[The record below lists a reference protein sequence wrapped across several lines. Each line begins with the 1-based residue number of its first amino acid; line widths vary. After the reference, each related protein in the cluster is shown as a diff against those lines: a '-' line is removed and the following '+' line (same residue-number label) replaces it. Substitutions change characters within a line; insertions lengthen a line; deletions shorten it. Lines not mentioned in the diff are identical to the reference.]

1 MVAAREP
8 NVLEILR
15 EELLRHYS
23 AGSHLEDLIGPKHL
37 VRGHDTREHLMEDAA
52 ESVVRQALPKARTW
66 VRKRFH
72 DVLRT
77 TTSFPASAIP
87 DLIVQAEREC
97 SVCEFK
103 ASRTTD
109 PRFDSELQPK
119 SSLAKYLAER
129 GCTTSGV
136 TEVEQDIVKLLAY
149 REACAAVSHGVFIM
163 IDGYGANNSRRS
175 WSQVFSRE
183 ANWLDAIKTNIVK
196 QAAQLVFSSVSIRPI
211 ACGKMRANMISL
223 AV

>member
-1 MVAAREP
+1 MVAASEP

-15 EELLRHYS
+15 EGLFRHYS
-23 AGSHLEDLIGPKHL
+23 AGSHLEDLIGPKHII
-37 VRGHDTREHLMEDAA
+37 RGHDTREHLMESAAVSIVTEALADA
-52 ESVVRQALPKARTW
+52 VTW
-66 VRKRFH
+66 LRKRFG
-72 DVLRT
+72 DVLPAT
-77 TTSFPASAIP
+77 GHFPAHSIP
-87 DLIVQAEREC
+87 DLIVQVDERYV
-97 SVCEFK
+97 VCEFK
-103 ASRTTD
+103 VAPVD
-109 PRFDSELQPK
+109 KPRFDSVLEPK

-129 GCTTSGV
+129 GCTISGV
-136 TEVEQDIVKLLAY
+136 TGVEQDIVKLLAY
-149 REACAAVSHGVFIM
+149 REACAAVSYGVFIM

-183 ANWLDAIKTNIVK
+183 ANWLDAMRTSIVR